1 MSSSEILNLLI
12 APHISE
18 KSTIL
23 SDLNRQFVFK
33 VARHATK
40 PEIRE
45 AVEKAFD
52 VKVDSISVLNV
63 KPKIKRTGRVQGS
76 RNGWKKAY
84 VTLSDGY
91 DIDYVGLK

>member
-1 MSSSEILNLLI
+1 MSSNQVLNLLV
-12 APHISE
+12 APHVSE
-18 KSTIL
+18 KSTML

-33 VARHATK
+33 VLSSATK
-40 PEIRE
+40 PQIRE

-63 KPKIKRTGRVQGS
+63 KPKSKRTGRIQGS
-76 RNGWKKAY
+76 RKGWKKAY
-84 VTLSDGY
+84 VTLADGY